1 MNEKTL
7 RVLEYGKIIQLLVN
21 KTESSLGKD
30 IASNLSPS
38 IDLEEV
44 EYFQKETDEAVSIL
58 IKRGNPPLGGIHDVL
73 PEVKRAEIGSV
84 LSPGGLLKVADT
96 LRAARRIKGFLGY
109 DKGDRESS
117 YPLLGGLT
125 NDLNTYRDVEEA
137 IFNAIISEEEI
148 SDSASSLLKSIRK
161 QIILKNDSIRNK
173 LNSIISSSSNK
184 KMLQDGIIT
193 IREDRFVVPVKQEY
207 RTSFPGLIHDQS
219 SSGATLFIEPMA
231 VVQLNNELKELRLK
245 EKAEIERILAELTEN
260 VATASDGIRENQ
272 KKLAQI
278 DFIFAKGKLSLNM
291 KGIKPELNGK
301 GYINIKKG
309 RHPLLNVDKVV
320 PTDIYIGDKFNT
332 LVITGPNTGGKT
344 VTLKTLGLFTLMVQS
359 GLQIP
364 VEYGTKMAVFKNVFA
379 DIGDEQSIEQS
390 LSTFSS
396 HMTNIVDILKNVED
410 NSLVLFDELGA
421 GTDPTEGA
429 ALAMAILNH
438 LHRIDVRTVAT
449 THYSELKVYAL
460 TTEGVE
466 NASVEFDV
474 ETLSPTYRLL
484 IGVPGK
490 SNAFEISKR
499 LGLNDYIIQSAKE
512 LVSKENIE
520 FEDILANI
528 ERDRRESEHN
538 KEETQRLKE
547 EIQKLKSEL
556 LEKKEKLENMR
567 DETIRQ
573 AKREARKILKD
584 AKEESESIINE
595 IRNISTEIEKE
606 KNKRL
611 QEARDK
617 IRTNL
622 ESIEGDLSENIIVKK
637 NTKPPKNLKPGEN
650 VILLGLNQE
659 GIVLN
664 QPDESGN
671 VMVQVG
677 IMKISVHISTL
688 SRARKEEKIE
698 SKVAVK
704 SIVRTKASNIK
715 NELDLRGKNLDE
727 AMLDVD
733 KYLDDA
739 YIAGLKTVYIIH
751 GKGTG
756 ILREGIGQLLRGHKH
771 VKSYRLGNYGEG
783 GTGVTV
789 VEIK

>member
-7 RVLEYGKIIQLLVN
+7 RVLEYGKIIQLLVD
-21 KTESSLGKD
+21 KAESSLGKD
-30 IASNLSPS
+30 IAIKLTPS
-38 IDLEEV
+38 IDLAEV
-44 EYFQKETDEAVSIL
+44 EYFQKETDEAVSLI
-58 IKRGNPPLGGIHDVL
+58 IKRGSPPLGGIHDIL
-73 PEVKRAEIGSV
+73 SEIKRAEIGSV

-96 LRAARRIKGFLGY
+96 LRAARRIKGFLGQ
-109 DKGDRESS
+109 DKGDREST
-117 YPLLGGLT
+117 YPILEGLISS
-125 NDLNTYRDVEEA
+125 LNTYKDIEDA

-148 SDSASSLLKSIRK
+148 SDSASSLLRNIRK
-161 QIILKNDSIRNK
+161 QILLKNDSIRNK
-173 LNSIISSSSNK
+173 LNAIISSSTNK

-207 RTSFPGLIHDQS
+207 RSSFPGLIHDQS
-219 SSGATLFIEPMA
+219 SSGATLFVEPMV
-231 VVQLNNELKELRLK
+231 VVQLNNDLKELKLK

-260 VATASDGIRENQ
+260 VASASEGIRENQ
-272 KKLAQI
+272 KKLAQT
-278 DFIFAKGKLSLNM
+278 DFIFAKARLSLEM
-291 KGIKPELNGK
+291 KGMKPDLNDK
-301 GYINIKKG
+301 GYIRIKNG
-309 RHPLLNVDKVV
+309 RHPLLRVDKVV
-320 PTDIYIGDKFNT
+320 PIDIYIGEEFNS

-344 VTLKTLGLFTLMVQS
+344 VTLKTLGLFTLMIQS

-364 VEYGTKMAVFKNVFA
+364 VDYGTKMAVFKNVFA

-396 HMTNIVDILKNVED
+396 HMTNIVDILANIED

-429 ALAMAILNH
+429 ALAMAILNY
-438 LHRIDVRTVAT
+438 LYSKDVRTVAT

-460 TTEGVE
+460 TTKGVE

-474 ETLSPTYRLL
+474 ETLSPTYKLL

-499 LGLNDYIIQSAKE
+499 LGLNDFIIESARN

-520 FEDILANI
+520 FEDILASI
-528 ERDRRESEHN
+528 EKDRRESEQN
-538 KEETQRLKE
+538 REETERLKE
-547 EIQKLKSEL
+547 EIEKLKSEL
-556 LEKKEKLENMR
+556 LQKKEKTDSMR
-567 DETIRQ
+567 DEIIRE
-573 AKREARKILKD
+573 AKREARKILRE
-584 AKEESESIINE
+584 AKEESENLISE
-595 IRNISTEIEKE
+595 IRDISTEIEKE

-611 QEARDK
+611 QEAKDK
-617 IRTNL
+617 IRSKL
-622 ESIEGDLSENIIVKK
+622 KSIEGDITENIIVKK
-637 NTKPPKNLKPGEN
+637 NTKPPKNLKSGES
-650 VILLGLNQE
+650 VTLLGLNQE
-659 GIVLN
+659 GIVIN
-664 QPDESGN
+664 EPDEAGN
-671 VMVQVG
+671 VMIQVG
-677 IMKISVHISTL
+677 IMKINVHISTL
-688 SRARKEEKIE
+688 ARSRKDEKAID
-698 SKVAVK
+698 KRAVK
-704 SIVRTKASNIK
+704 SIVKSKASFIK

-756 ILREGIGQLLRGHKH
+756 ILREGIGQLMKGHRH
-771 VKSYRLGNYGEG
+771 VKSHRLGNYGEG

-789 VEIK
+789 VEMK

>member
-1 MNEKTL
+1 
-7 RVLEYGKIIQLLVN
+7 
-21 KTESSLGKD
+21 
-30 IASNLSPS
+30 
-38 IDLEEV
+38 
-44 EYFQKETDEAVSIL
+44 
-58 IKRGNPPLGGIHDVL
+58 
-73 PEVKRAEIGSV
+73 
-84 LSPGGLLKVADT
+84 
-96 LRAARRIKGFLGY
+96 
-109 DKGDRESS
+109 
-117 YPLLGGLT
+117 
-125 NDLNTYRDVEEA
+125 
-137 IFNAIISEEEI
+137 
-148 SDSASSLLKSIRK
+148 
-161 QIILKNDSIRNK
+161 
-173 LNSIISSSSNK
+173 
-184 KMLQDGIIT
+184 
-193 IREDRFVVPVKQEY
+193 
-207 RTSFPGLIHDQS
+207 
-219 SSGATLFIEPMA
+219 
-231 VVQLNNELKELRLK
+231 
-245 EKAEIERILAELTEN
+245 
-260 VATASDGIRENQ
+260 
-272 KKLAQI
+272 
-278 DFIFAKGKLSLNM
+278 
-291 KGIKPELNGK
+291 
-301 GYINIKKG
+301 
-309 RHPLLNVDKVV
+309 
-320 PTDIYIGDKFNT
+320 
-332 LVITGPNTGGKT
+332 
-344 VTLKTLGLFTLMVQS
+344 
-359 GLQIP
+359 
-364 VEYGTKMAVFKNVFA
+364 
-379 DIGDEQSIEQS
+379 
-390 LSTFSS
+390 
-396 HMTNIVDILKNVED
+396 
-410 NSLVLFDELGA
+410 
-421 GTDPTEGA
+421 
-429 ALAMAILNH
+429 MAILNH

-556 LEKKEKLENMR
+556 LEKKEKLENIR

>member
-556 LEKKEKLENMR
+556 LEKKEKLENIR